1 MLVQPS
7 LFARL
12 VAHDL
17 RSPITAAAEALAL
30 SETAAPVMAE
40 KLREI
45 ARKNL
50 FRTQELCAS

>member
-30 SETAAPVMAE
+30 SETAAPVMAK
-40 KLREI
+40 KLRNI

-50 FRTQELCAS
+50 CRAERMVT